1 MGRVYSFQKNSRRPM
16 GSIQKRILL
25 ITTSCLLGMCII
37 ISSVSYYLF
46 RNYLQNSLI
55 HSTETSLQ
63 LLTDSING
71 SIDDISQIVR
81 FCQTNA
87 NIATYIQEN
96 PNPGSVLSV
105 STYDRIFEEYS
116 NNPSNNYIN
125 RLAVITDEHFLQI
138 VSAAYSSTADLSAEV
153 PRLPYFDRLLDASDY
168 DFTTGFVKDS
178 FYRNGKY
185 ILPIL
190 RPITYQYNS
199 VRGGILFLQISSDLF
214 TDALKRYKIAEDS
227 YMFLSVGGHNYI
239 YENGSLLKWTESY
252 QITQDLS
259 SSALIDSIYVNEVS
273 DSEGTRLVVT
283 SPLSMPDC
291 YISQS
296 ISQSELRNHRF
307 LLWLIL
313 GGTLIS
319 IVGIGIFLMLI
330 LNRMI
335 NVPVSKIRAKMLR
348 VAEGDFDRDSS
359 IEWNHELG
367 DIGKGI
373 NDLSENV
380 YLLMNKR
387 LEDEKQKK
395 DLEYKMLQSQINP
408 HFIYNT
414 LNSIK
419 WMASIQ
425 GATGISEMTTALAK
439 LLKSISKGTSL
450 LVSIEEELSLLQD
463 YFTIQSYR
471 YGGTITMDIQLEDD
485 AFSSCRII
493 KFTLQPLVENAI
505 FHGIEPKGTG
515 HIRIHIYS
523 EKLTEDSPESIRI
536 DVTDDG
542 VGMPPEKAAQILL
555 SNDDSSTDF
564 FREIGVS
571 NVHKRLQYEFSEAY
585 GITIESVEGQYT
597 TMSIHIPNTINQT
610 QPVPPY
616 TAL

>member
-37 ISSVSYYLF
+37 IISVSYYLF

-571 NVHKRLQYEFSEAY
+571 NVHKRLQYEFGEAY

>member
-485 AFSSCRII
+485 VFSSCRII

-571 NVHKRLQYEFSEAY
+571 NVHKRLQYEFGEAY